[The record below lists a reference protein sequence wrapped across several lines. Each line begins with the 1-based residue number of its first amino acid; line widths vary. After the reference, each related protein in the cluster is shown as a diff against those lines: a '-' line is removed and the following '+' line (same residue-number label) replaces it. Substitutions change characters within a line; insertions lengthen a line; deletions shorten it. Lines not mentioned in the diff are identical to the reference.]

1 MAALFCSISYDIFVL
16 FFQLRQLCFVLSA
29 VAALFCSISCDSFV
43 LFYQLWQL
51 CYVLSAVTA
60 LFCSI
65 SCDSF
70 PVSSSTQNR
79 NSTAHS
85 SWGYRKNYSGV
96 EKKGT
101 TMLYS
106 AKYNL
111 NHRINTGGSGCNGIN
126 PRALYSSRHFIL
138 VENIHANQSE
148 ILSKC
153 LSVKSINWL

>member
-1 MAALFCSISYDIFVL
+1 MTSLFCSF
-16 FFQLRQLCFVLSA
+16 
-29 VAALFCSISCDSFV
+29 SCGSFV

-51 CYVLSAVTA
+51 YFVLSAVTA

-70 PVSSSTQNR
+70 VMFYQLWQLCFVLSAV
-79 NSTAHS
+79 TAS
-85 SWGYRKNYSGV
+85 LLAPALRTVTALPTVPGDTEKITV
-96 EKKGT
+96 ALIKKG

-111 NHRINTGGSGCNGIN
+111 NHRIKTGGSGCDGIN